1 MTVMRKLSVVTM
13 DKDRIDDV
21 NRVIFKYSDF
31 TSQSS
36 SHLIF
41 DVEPIS
47 IDDIVE
53 DLTFFNITGESD
65 AIIDAKLKEMVKELN
80 QLETDYSIRNMD
92 TNKFYTTI
100 ASVGAIK
107 ISLENL
113 KTIPKGTYKQ
123 IDQWKNV
130 ITEYGYCK
138 GYKPLFRP
146 IEGIS
151 IEDLEVKEEIIYLFS
166 TPAENMAKLIDYI
179 SEKIS
184 EINPELK
191 IESVI
196 YK

>member
-80 QLETDYSIRNMD
+80 ELGTDYSIRNMD

>member
-65 AIIDAKLKEMVKELN
+65 AIIDAKLKELVKELN

-92 TNKFYTTI
+92 TRKFYTTI

-113 KTIPKGTYKQ
+113 KTIPKGTYRQ

>member
-1 MTVMRKLSVVTM
+1 
-13 DKDRIDDV
+13 
-21 NRVIFKYSDF
+21 
-31 TSQSS
+31 
-36 SHLIF
+36 
-41 DVEPIS
+41 
-47 IDDIVE
+47 
-53 DLTFFNITGESD
+53 
-65 AIIDAKLKEMVKELN
+65 
-80 QLETDYSIRNMD
+80 MD
-92 TNKFYTTI
+92 TGKFYTTI
-100 ASVGAIK
+100 ESVGAIK

-146 IEGIS
+146 IEGIL

>member
-1 MTVMRKLSVVTM
+1 M

-31 TSQSS
+31 ASQSS

-80 QLETDYSIRNMD
+80 ELGTDYSIRNMD
-92 TNKFYTTI
+92 TGKFYTTI
-100 ASVGAIK
+100 ESVGAIK

-146 IEGIS
+146 IEGIL